1 MQQALNTLLVKAESV
16 FAIRVRRNQIES
28 YETIRNVLLTMT
40 AEAGG
45 VMREL
50 QLVVMVGVN
59 PKVEV

>member
-1 MQQALNTLLVKAESV
+1 MQRALNTLLVRVESV
-16 FAIRVRRNQIES
+16 FAIRVRRNQIAS